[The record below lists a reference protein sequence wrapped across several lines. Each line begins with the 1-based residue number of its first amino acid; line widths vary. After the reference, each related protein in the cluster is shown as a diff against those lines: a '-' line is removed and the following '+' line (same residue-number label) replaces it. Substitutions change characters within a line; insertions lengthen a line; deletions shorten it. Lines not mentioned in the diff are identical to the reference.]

1 MVRKCYRDFFAYRDL
16 SNRAIVVCHG
26 THQSCNGDEYNQQQR
41 STSSNVRLASSENF
55 ATWVLLIRRD
65 YQWNRM
71 WNSLLWSI
79 TSASLTASGWLWNK
93 RIGKVEQHTSFER
106 VIATKLSFVGRAKIS
121 HPSFHDYHD
130 LSLSWRRLA
139 LDKRGWG
146 RLNKNRVF
154 RCLWHLFMSREDE
167 DDVRDIGKHDFR
179 SVLLHPVL
187 SANAHR
193 WRTEPFHKFPIELW
207 VYKTSNTE

>member
-1 MVRKCYRDFFAYRDL
+1 MEHYIGVVDSLGMVMKQTYR
-16 SNRAIVVCHG
+16 
-26 THQSCNGDEYNQQQR
+26 QSWTTYLIWTLNWICLV
-41 STSSNVRLASSENF
+41 TS
-55 ATWVLLIRRD
+55 
-65 YQWNRM
+65 

-146 RLNKNRVF
+146 RLNENRVF